1 MNIVLL
7 EWHMNNNPPPPPKK
21 NSLTRTTE
29 ATVVYISRYEAIKR

>member
-7 EWHMNNNPPPPPKK
+7 EWHMNNNSPPQKK
-21 NSLTRTTE
+21 SLTRTTE

>member
-7 EWHMNNNPPPPPKK
+7 EWHINNTPPKK
-21 NSLTRTTE
+21 ESLTRTTE